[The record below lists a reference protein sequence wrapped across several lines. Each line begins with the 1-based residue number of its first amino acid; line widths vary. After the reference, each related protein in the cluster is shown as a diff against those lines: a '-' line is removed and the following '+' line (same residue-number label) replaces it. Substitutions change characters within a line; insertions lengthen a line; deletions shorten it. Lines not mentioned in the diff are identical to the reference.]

1 MRPVI
6 RIRIILFL
14 SGTENDPARR
24 TLIYRKDDKNS
35 NRTILI
41 ITSTGAAIMKP
52 ASDIMDRIY
61 AAADCLF
68 EQSGGS
74 AYPTVDA
81 VRKAARVNMNDANSG
96 MREWRRNQMARAV
109 PAPVQVPAAI
119 MAAHATLAGQVWQ
132 AAQAVAGE
140 SLAVAQ
146 AAWDAERSQLEAL
159 NREMADA
166 FEVQAVELDALNDRM
181 RAVAEQAERAASSAA
196 SLAEEV
202 DDFRVRLAASESDA
216 RRDGARVEEVGRRA
230 DELRREL
237 DRSHQELAAAHAGGR
252 EAMRAHAE
260 ELAAVRADARQA
272 EAVLREELVA
282 SRQQQHE
289 LMQIVS
295 GAAAQV
301 FPGDARYN
309 DKEGP

>member
-1 MRPVI
+1 MPISTVP
-6 RIRIILFL
+6 L
-14 SGTENDPARR
+14 SLAP
-24 TLIYRKDDKNS
+24 LISRKDDKNRS
-35 NRTILI
+35 RTILL

-52 ASDIMDRIY
+52 ASDTTDRIY
-61 AAADCLF
+61 VAADSLF
-68 EQSGGS
+68 EQSGRS

-119 MAAHATLAGQVWQ
+119 MEAQATLARQVWQ

-146 AAWDAERSQLEAL
+146 AAWDAERSQLESL

-166 FEVQAVELDALNDRM
+166 FEVQAAELEALNGRM
-181 RAVAEQAERAASSAA
+181 RAVAEQAESAASAAA

-202 DDFRVRLAASESDA
+202 GGLRIRLAASESDA
-216 RRDGARVEEVGRRA
+216 RREAARVEEVGRRA

-272 EAVLREELVA
+272 EVVLREELVA

-295 GAAAQV
+295 GAAAPV